1 MKIAEI
7 TTAVS
12 IAGIAAIGFGFVA
25 LVILDNV
32 YLNQIYCYYY
42 IEEYL
47 TYI

>member
-1 MKIAEI
+1 MKIVEI
-7 TTAVS
+7 TTAIS

-25 LVILDNV
+25 LLILDNV
-32 YLNQIYCYYY
+32 YLNQIYCYY